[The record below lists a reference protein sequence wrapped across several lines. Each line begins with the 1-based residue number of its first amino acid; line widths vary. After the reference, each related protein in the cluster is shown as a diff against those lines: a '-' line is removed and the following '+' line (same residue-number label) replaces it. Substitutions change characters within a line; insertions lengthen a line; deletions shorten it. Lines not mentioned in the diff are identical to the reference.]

1 MPGTAVNSPPSLGA
15 GSGGGRHALN
25 SQPKEQL
32 CTNSSVQLLRT
43 LPSSAHTLLGMHA
56 AESVMVCVFQPD
68 CAPRLSSAS
77 ARKVLM
83 PGVLQLV
90 EESRDAPL
98 ATYPLVGTHSSM
110 SVLGS
115 QSIP

>member
-68 CAPRLSSAS
+68 CAPRLSSAR
-77 ARKVLM
+77 ARKVKV
-83 PGVLQLV
+83 PGTLHVCDDV
-90 EESRDAPL
+90 RAVPL
-98 ATYPLVGTHSSM
+98 DTYP
-110 SVLGS
+110 
-115 QSIP
+115 